1 MCLAICSMAI
11 SSLFRAGL
19 HKLQYQLT
27 ARWLRPTVIGLAS
40 HRSES
45 SEVLYILE
53 HPSHL
58 DRVLLHRCLDIVST
72 RSNSDHPSSLVLHAD
87 EGFLGRRSQRRF
99 SEQLAFEAR
108 NRDSRKI
115 LLIPV
120 GIFWGHQPD
129 RELSLW
135 KTILSEDWS
144 GTSALRRLL
153 NFLFNP
159 HHLLVEFG
167 PPILLKNDESNLKG
181 LDLSAKKARRLI
193 KQQFKSMRRTAI
205 GPDLSHRRTLV
216 NQLLAMETVNA
227 AIVERSLAHGH
238 DKVMREAHK
247 IIDQLISHQSYRVIR
262 FFNVVLTWLW
272 QKLYNGIEVRQLQA
286 VKAASLNHQVVYTP
300 CHRSHMDYLLLSY
313 VLYHNGLT
321 PPHIAAGDNLN
332 LPLVGPLLRR
342 AGAFFMRRQF
352 GNDELY
358 KAIFSGYLR
367 LMLHKGHS
375 LEYFIEG
382 GRSRTGRMRVPRRG
396 MLGMTLRSAWHSP
409 AIPLAFVPVHFGY
422 DRVFEVKS
430 YLSELGG
437 MSKQKESLLD
447 LFNAWRKLGFSYGK
461 VQVTFGE
468 PVYFNPN
475 TERAGVGASAAESGP
490 LPEQVAQLANEINRA
505 INGATSVSPMTL
517 FATALSLTQ
526 RGAID
531 RQRLNAQLDL
541 LRSLV
546 PSSALTE
553 ACARSSAPVLAD
565 IAMAQLSLVHDEGSG
580 CPSVRVSEI
589 TRAELSY
596 HANDINH
603 MLIVPS
609 LIAQMLILSH
619 RLRLDQVEAAIS
631 LFVTLFSEELFFEI
645 EANHHDFESIL
656 DHLNEHG
663 IVERRESEI
672 ALITDNPIGYS
683 NLFDLSQFVRPFLV
697 RYLLLAEALKS
708 LPGNLPLAVDRARD
722 MGSTLL
728 PALIGH
734 YPWFEKDYDLVVAEK
749 LTAVE
754 KAFEGYSDRLIDQA
768 TALLPPE
775 VVASVNDALRS
786 FEMEHVEATASPT

>member
-1 MCLAICSMAI
+1 MCLAICSMAT
-11 SSLFRAGL
+11 SNLFRAGL
-19 HKLQYQLT
+19 YKLQYQLT
-27 ARWLRPTVIGLAS
+27 ARWLRPTIIGLAH

-45 SEVLYILE
+45 SEVVYILE

-58 DRVLLHRCLDIVST
+58 DRVLLHRCLDLAST
-72 RSNSDHPSSLVLHAD
+72 KPSAHRPSTLVLHAD

-167 PPILLKNDESNLKG
+167 PPILLKNDEPNLKALALG
-181 LDLSAKKARRLI
+181 AKKARRLI

-216 NQLLAMETVNA
+216 NQLLAMETVNT
-227 AIVERSLAHGH
+227 AIVERSLTHGH
-238 DKVMREAHK
+238 EQVTLEARK
-247 IIDQLISHQSYRVIR
+247 IIEQLISHQSYRVIR
-262 FFNVVLTWLW
+262 FFNIVLTWLW

-286 VKAASLNHQVVYTP
+286 VKTASIDHHVVYTP

-396 MLGMTLRSAWHSP
+396 MLGMTLRSAWDSP

-447 LFNAWRKLGFSYGK
+447 LFNAWRKLGFNYGK

-468 PVYFNPN
+468 PVYFNPDSQQ
-475 TERAGVGASAAESGP
+475 AGVGASAAESGP
-490 LPEQVAQLANEINRA
+490 QPEQVAQLANEINRA
-505 INGATSVSPMTL
+505 INAATSVSPMTL

-553 ACARSSAPVLAD
+553 ACARSSASVLAD
-565 IAMAQLSLVHDEGSG
+565 IAMTQLSLVHDEGSG
-580 CPSVRVSEI
+580 LPSVRVSEI

-609 LIAQMLILSH
+609 LIAQMLVLSH
-619 RLRLDQVEAAIS
+619 RVRLDQVEASIT
-631 LFVTLFSEELFFEI
+631 LFTPLFSEELFFDI
-645 EANHHDFESIL
+645 EVDHHGYESII
-656 DHLNEHG
+656 DHLSAHG
-663 IVERRESEI
+663 IVERLESDI

-697 RYLLLAEALKS
+697 RYLLLAEALKAF
-708 LPGNLPLAVDRARD
+708 PGNIPLAVDTARD

-749 LTAVE
+749 LTTLD
-754 KAFEGYSDRLIDQA
+754 KAFEDYSDRLIDQA

-786 FEMEHVEATASPT
+786 FEMKYVEAAASPT